1 MKHIAVL
8 VPQEI
13 DHFVEFLRCPKIKK
27 YPTIIRVNWM
37 INRWK
42 NNNLERFQWRF
53 QNLNSFRS
61 IDPSDRKRIISV
73 VQREIPVPLY
83 LAEKVGGNVAFGIVP
98 TLRVYISSKRER
110 TEPVARQSAC
120 HRKICDLPKPDSR
133 SNAKCF
139 I

>member
-13 DHFVEFLRCPKIKK
+13 DHFVEFLRCSKIKK
-27 YPTIIRVNWM
+27 YPIVNRM

-42 NNNLERFQWRF
+42 NNNPERLRF

-98 TLRVYISSKRER
+98 TLRVYLSSKRER